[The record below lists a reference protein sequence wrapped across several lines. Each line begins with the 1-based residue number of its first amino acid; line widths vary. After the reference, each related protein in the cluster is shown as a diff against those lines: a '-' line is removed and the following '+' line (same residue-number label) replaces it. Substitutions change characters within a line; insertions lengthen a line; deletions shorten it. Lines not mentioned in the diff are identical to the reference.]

1 MNFSEA
7 LSFSAQALKA
17 NPIRSLLT
25 GLGMVIGTASVILVV
40 TISFTSRDYI
50 LERIEGVGSN
60 LVYAQAEIGSQQTSI
75 QGDADFIKL
84 ADVEAVCEQLAGRIV
99 AAPAVRK
106 TSDGMRFNGNCQHI
120 HEL

>member
-40 TISFTSRDYI
+40 TISLTSRDYI
-50 LERIEGVGSN
+50 LEQIEGVGSN

-75 QGDADFIKL
+75 QVDADFIKL
-84 ADVEAVCEQLAGRIV
+84 TDVKAARADLSHR
-99 AAPAVRK
+99 APS
-106 TSDGMRFNGNCQHI
+106 T
-120 HEL
+120 LPP